1 MNTKKGVKHD
11 STIQQA
17 KGVEKW
23 ITQEGL
29 AKITELAGNGLL
41 TVGIAKSIGVD
52 PSTFWRWRKEYSQID
67 EAIIK
72 GIPLSVEK
80 VEDALFKNATMP
92 TPKMPYG
99 NITAQIFFLCN
110 RAPDRW
116 KSAMK
121 NEVSGN
127 ISTGITYYKDLTDEQ
142 LTALANA
149 EIEKKDDQH

>member
-1 MNTKKGVKHD
+1 MALKGVKHD
-11 STIQQA
+11 TTIKQA
-17 KGVEKW
+17 TGVERLLTK
-23 ITQEGL
+23 EGL
-29 AKITELAGNGLL
+29 AKITELAGEGLT
-41 TVGIAKSIGVD
+41 TVGIAKSFGVTAM
-52 PSTFWRWRKEYSQID
+52 TFWRWRKDHPEID
-67 EAIIK
+67 DAIIK

-92 TPKMPYG
+92 TPKFPYG

-149 EIEKKDDQH
+149 EIDKKDGDQH